1 MKINPSSSVR
11 TTLYVLSV
19 AINAFMAVLLTSEV
33 VISVFVLAGIASF
46 NAVVALMAGINVTP
60 DNEL

>member
-1 MKINPSSSVR
+1 MKFNPSSSVR

-19 AINAFMAVLLTSEV
+19 ALNAFMAVLLTSDV
-33 VISVFVLAGIASF
+33 NISVFVLAGVASF
-46 NAVVALMAGINVTP
+46 NAVVALMAGINVVP